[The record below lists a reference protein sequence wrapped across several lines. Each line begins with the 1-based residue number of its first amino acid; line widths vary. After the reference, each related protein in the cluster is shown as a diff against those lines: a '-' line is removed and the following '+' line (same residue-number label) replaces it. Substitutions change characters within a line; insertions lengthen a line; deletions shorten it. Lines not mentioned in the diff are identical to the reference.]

1 MGTGSMG
8 IWPGEAFPGLGVLQV
23 AVSSMVG
30 ALPSHMENPLHWLP
44 YGESDS
50 TQREAYEHSGIP

>member
-1 MGTGSMG
+1 MG
-8 IWPGEAFPGLGVLQV
+8 IGPGEAFPGLGVLQL

-30 ALPSHMENPLHWLP
+30 ALPSHMENPLHWQP

>member
-1 MGTGSMG
+1 MG
-8 IWPGEAFPGLGVLQV
+8 IWSGEGIPGLGVLQL
-23 AVSSMVG
+23 AVSGMVER
-30 ALPSHMENPLHWLP
+30 ALPSHMENPLHWQP